1 MEIIIKLPSSINTR
15 VLQSIDIMGYVF
27 DPESTLTDEE
37 QRLQFVT
44 NDTVAYWQSNIFNY
58 ERGLAIANEP
68 NDTAA
73 DQAQRW
79 DNAEGLQGE
88 SVPYES
94 KTLEL

>member
-1 MEIIIKLPSSINTR
+1 
-15 VLQSIDIMGYVF
+15 MGYVF
-27 DPESTLTDEE
+27 DPESTLTNEE

>member
-27 DPESTLTDEE
+27 DPESTLTNEE